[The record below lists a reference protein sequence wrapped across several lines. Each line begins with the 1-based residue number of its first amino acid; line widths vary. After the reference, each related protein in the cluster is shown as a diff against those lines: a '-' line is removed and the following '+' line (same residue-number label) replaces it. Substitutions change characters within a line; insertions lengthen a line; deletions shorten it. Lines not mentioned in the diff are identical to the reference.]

1 MQQQLLAGVEVFGKW
16 FVQGASNHPI
26 KRPFHGGGSRR
37 ICCGTIYSQLV
48 SSLCCC
54 WRNAMPTVA
63 ITVKLI
69 TSGVCMDAAVQQD
82 ALVLEQTLA

>member
-1 MQQQLLAGVEVFGKW
+1 
-16 FVQGASNHPI
+16 
-26 KRPFHGGGSRR
+26 
-37 ICCGTIYSQLV
+37 
-48 SSLCCC
+48 
-54 WRNAMPTVA
+54 MPTVA